1 MNQEQTYGSGVAL
14 ALMATVGWSLSGL
27 FVRLMPGLTGW
38 QINCWRA
45 LFMALALIVWLL
57 IRYRGEV
64 WSKVAEVPPVALLAG
79 ATFFSLGSTM
89 YVTAL
94 TYASTANVACLA
106 ATAPLLTAVLSRFMN
121 GETPSRATWFASVLA
136 LCGVAYIV
144 RDGLEAGNLL
154 GNVIALCYTAS
165 WAIQVNVLRRYRHV
179 DMMPAMILG
188 GLAVFV
194 VAGLFGGGFNVG
206 TDNIQML
213 AVMGLVQLAVPVILF
228 ARSARSIPAVVASL
242 IVLLDVVLNPLWSWL
257 GAGEV
262 PDPRDAIGGGI
273 IVSAVVISVLYG
285 QRSAQVNVRARARHG
300 AV

>member
-14 ALMATVGWSLSGL
+14 ALMATVGWSLSGM

-45 LFMALALIVWLL
+45 LFMALALILWLA
-57 IRYRGEV
+57 IRYRGAV
-64 WSKVAEVPPVALLAG
+64 WTKFREVPPVALLAG

-106 ATAPLLTAVLSRFMN
+106 ASAPLLTAVLSRFMN

-136 LCGVAYIV
+136 LVGVAYIV

-154 GNVIALCYTAS
+154 GNVIALGYTVS

-179 DMMPAMILG
+179 DMMPAMVIG
-188 GLAVFV
+188 GLSVFV

-206 TDNIQML
+206 ADNIQML
-213 AVMGLVQLAVPVILF
+213 AVMGLVQLAIPVILF

-242 IVLLDVVLNPLWSWL
+242 IVLLDVVLNPLWAWL

-262 PDPRDAIGGGI
+262 PDPRDAIGGVI

-285 QRSAQVNVRARARHG
+285 QRSAQVNARARARHG